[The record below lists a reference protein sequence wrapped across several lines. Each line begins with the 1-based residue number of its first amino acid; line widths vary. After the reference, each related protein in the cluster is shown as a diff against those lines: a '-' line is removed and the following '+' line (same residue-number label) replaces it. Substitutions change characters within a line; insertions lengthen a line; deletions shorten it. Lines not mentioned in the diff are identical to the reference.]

1 MAAFIIGAKI
11 LINYKRAIEDFAN
24 FAKMFLNFINW
35 NPSPEIFTIPG
46 IDWPVRWYGLMWALA
61 FIASHFF
68 MNRIFKAEGR
78 SEKALDTLTLYII
91 LGTVLGARIGHCL
104 FYGPWFDEELA
115 NGVII
120 EGYLSHPL
128 NILKVYEGG
137 LASHGGALGILT
149 AMILYCRKEK
159 ESWIWLFDRLVVVV
173 PLAAMCIRL
182 GNLINSEIV
191 GKVTNVPWAFI
202 FSNNDDDKYNL
213 VKYNIPVPPR
223 HPAQLYEAIF
233 CFFLF
238 ILMYWLWKNKRDKV
252 GPGFMFGVMCVL
264 LFIERFLVEFLK
276 ENQAEFEGSMAL
288 NMGQWL
294 SIPFILIGAF
304 MIWRANKIKAKEIS

>member
-1 MAAFIIGAKI
+1 MI
-11 LINYKRAIEDFAN
+11 
-24 FAKMFLNFINW
+24 LNFINW

-68 MNRIFKAEGR
+68 MNRIFKAEKR

-91 LGTVLGARIGHCL
+91 LGTVLGARLGHCL

-115 NGVII
+115 NGAII

-173 PLAAMCIRL
+173 PLAAMCIRI
-182 GNLINSEIV
+182 GNLINSEII
-191 GKVTNVPWAFI
+191 GKVTDVPWAFI
-202 FSNNDDDKYNL
+202 FVQEDNL
-213 VKYNIPVPPR
+213 PR

-238 ILMYWLWKNKRDKV
+238 ILMYWLWKNKRDEV
-252 GPGFMFGVMCVL
+252 GPGFMFGVLCVL
-264 LFIERFLVEFLK
+264 LFTERFFDEFLK
-276 ENQAEFEGSMAL
+276 ENQADFEGAMAL

-294 SIPFILIGAF
+294 SIPFVLIGAF
-304 MIWRANKIKAKEIS
+304 MIWRSFKIKAKQISEEVPTS